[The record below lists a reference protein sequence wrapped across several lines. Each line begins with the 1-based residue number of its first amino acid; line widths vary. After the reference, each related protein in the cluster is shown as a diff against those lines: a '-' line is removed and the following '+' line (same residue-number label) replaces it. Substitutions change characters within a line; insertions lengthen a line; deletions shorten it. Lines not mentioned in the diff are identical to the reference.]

1 MKQGARDDWKGAR
14 DAQAHLSDEEKAV
27 YSALMRVVFALP
39 RVVTAELVAGGGL
52 ALGDHLVL
60 QKLAAAPDRQ
70 MRMMDLAAACGVSGS
85 GISRI
90 MRRLIGAGLATRM
103 RTPTDMRG
111 AAAVLTAAG
120 AARVAQMHAAHL
132 ESIQR
137 HVFEH
142 IGDLDLAA
150 LAFGLERVA
159 DSMIYA
165 PALAQVASTTTTADW
180 TGSLG
185 DEML

>member
-1 MKQGARDDWKGAR
+1 MSSREPGGMKQGARDDWKGAQGV
-14 DAQAHLSDEEKAV
+14 QAHLSDEEKAV
-27 YSALMRVVFALP
+27 YCALMRVVFALP
-39 RVVTAELVAGGGL
+39 RVVTAELIAEGGL
-52 ALGDHLVL
+52 PLSDHLVL

-85 GISRI
+85 GVSRI
-90 MRRLIGAGLATRM
+90 MRRLVGAGLATRI
-103 RTPTDMRG
+103 RTPSDMRG
-111 AAAVLTAAG
+111 AAPALTPAG

-159 DSMIYA
+159 DSMI
-165 PALAQVASTTTTADW
+165 
-180 TGSLG
+180 
-185 DEML
+185 